1 MQPLRN
7 AARAQKRDL
16 INGAALLAVAAL
28 ISSCRPQSEMAVAI
42 PANKLEASQ
51 PAPAPPPA
59 ATDVRGLGALGDG
72 VRDDAA
78 AINAALI
85 AAAKS
90 GGGVVHLPAG
100 TYLVGQTLL
109 FPSERPITL
118 AGSGAGA
125 TTIKL
130 KDGANRDLV
139 SQADFSELS
148 RMSAKRGLDRAGLKD
163 LRLDG
168 NRLRNSKGSGVR
180 WYGRG
185 FFIHNVAIENCAGDG
200 LWTEYSGSDDF
211 SVPGPELEAT
221 YTQLVTAHNGG
232 TGWRNKGPHDSIV
245 RGFVSYGNGG
255 WGWNNESPVHA
266 VNVNTY
272 LNAAGGIRST
282 QAILG
287 SDIAGTTAGGWGML
301 IEPSGGGHAIS
312 ASLFAGPIALEIRSP
327 NHTLQAV
334 VANST
339 TAGVRLKGGSANL
352 QLTMFANQGPWFDV
366 AGQNGGSI
374 VTVQALDDSG
384 TLFNGDPS
392 GVWLVRGAKSFTQL
406 K

>member
-1 MQPLRN
+1 MHRLRN
-7 AARAQKRDL
+7 AARSQNREL
-16 INGAALLAVAAL
+16 INGAALLGVAAV
-28 ISSCRPQSEMAVAI
+28 ITAPR
-42 PANKLEASQ
+42 
-51 PAPAPPPA
+51 PAPTPPPA
-59 ATDVRGLGALGDG
+59 ATDVRSLGALGDG

-78 AINAALI
+78 AINAALV

-109 FPSERPITL
+109 FPSARPIVL
-118 AGSGAGA
+118 AGSGAGV

-139 SQADFSELS
+139 SHADFSELTGT
-148 RMSAKRGLDRAGLKD
+148 SAKRGLDRAGLRD

-168 NRLRNSKGSGVR
+168 NRLRNSRGSGVR

-185 FFIHNVAIENCAGDG
+185 FSIHNVAIENCAGEG
-200 LWTEYSGSDDF
+200 LWTEYSGPDDF
-211 SVPGPELEAT
+211 SEPGLELEAT

-232 TGWRNKGPHDSIV
+232 TGWRNKGPHDSMV

-255 WGWNNESPVHA
+255 WGWHNESPVHA
-266 VNVNTY
+266 INVNTY
-272 LNAAGGIRST
+272 LNAAGGIRS
-282 QAILG
+282 AHPILG

-301 IEPSGGGHAIS
+301 IEPPGGGYAIT
-312 ASLFAGPIALEIRSP
+312 ASLFAGPVALEIRTP

-352 QLTMFANQGPWFDV
+352 QLTMFGNQGTWFDV
-366 AGQNGGSI
+366 ADQNGGSI
-374 VTVQALDDSG
+374 VTVQAMDAAG
-384 TLFNGDPS
+384 TLFKGDPS
-392 GVWLVRGAKSFTQL
+392 GVWLVRGAKPFTQL